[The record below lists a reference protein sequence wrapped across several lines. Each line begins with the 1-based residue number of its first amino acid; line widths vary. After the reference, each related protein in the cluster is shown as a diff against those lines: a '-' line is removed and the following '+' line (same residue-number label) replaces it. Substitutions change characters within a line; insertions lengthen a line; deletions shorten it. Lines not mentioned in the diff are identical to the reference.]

1 MSAVG
6 GCVPWSSST
15 VNLHLRQSESAQPV
29 EAFRLDNGLDVVVVP
44 DTRAPVVTHMVWYRN
59 GSADDPA
66 GKSGIAH
73 FLEHL
78 MFKGTARWPAGEF
91 SKIVAGYGGQENAFT
106 SFDYTAYFQRVPKEH
121 LRAMMDYEADRMTG
135 LAFDESVVA
144 PERDVVL
151 EERRMRVDADPAA
164 QLGEEFSSALF
175 VHHPYGTPIIGWEHE
190 IEGLSRNDAF
200 TYYQRFYTPEN
211 AILVVA
217 GDTTADE
224 VRKLAEATYGQIAA
238 RGDKPLRQRPSE
250 PDPRAARRVA
260 LSDPRVRQP
269 SLRRGWLTPTY
280 LSGADRNEAFA
291 LEFVAEI
298 LGGGTTS
305 RLYRKL
311 CAEQEIAAG
320 ASAYFMGSMVDRAA
334 FQLSTSPR
342 PGVGMDRLE
351 AGLDAVLAA
360 FLEEGPSELELARAR
375 TRLVAETIFARDSQ
389 ASLARIFG
397 SALAIGE
404 TVEDVLAWPQRIE
417 AVGRDAVVEAA
428 RRYLKPDRSVTGL
441 LLPSA

>member
-1 MSAVG
+1 MNV
-6 GCVPWSSST
+6 
-15 VNLHLRQSESAQPV
+15 HLRQSETAQPV
-29 EAFRLDNGLDVVVVP
+29 ESFRLGNGLDVVVVP
-44 DTRAPVVTHMVWYRN
+44 DARAPVVTHMVWYRN

-91 SKIVAGYGGQENAFT
+91 SKIVAGLGGQENAFT

-135 LAFDESVVA
+135 LAFDESVVG
-144 PERDVVL
+144 PERNVVL

-190 IEGLSRNDAF
+190 IEGLSRDDAF

-217 GDTTADE
+217 GDTNAAE
-224 VRKLAEATYGQIAA
+224 VRRLAEETYGTIAA
-238 RGDKPLRQRPSE
+238 RGAAPVRKRPAE
-250 PDPRAARRVA
+250 PAPRAARRVA

-280 LSGADRNEAFA
+280 LSSGDRDEVFA
-291 LEFVAEI
+291 LELVAEI

-311 CAEQEIAAG
+311 CVEDELAAG

-342 PGVGMDRLE
+342 PGIGMDKLE
-351 AGLDAVLAA
+351 AGLDAALAT
-360 FLEEGPSELELARAR
+360 FLAEGPNELELARAR
-375 TRLVAETIFARDSQ
+375 TRLVAETIFARDNQS
-389 ASLARIFG
+389 SLARIFG
-397 SALAIGE
+397 SALAVGE
-404 TVEDVLAWPQRIE
+404 TVEDVVAWPQRIE
-417 AVGRDAVVEAA
+417 AVSRDAVVEAA

>member
-1 MSAVG
+1 MTIHAPTARLSV
-6 GCVPWSSST
+6 
-15 VNLHLRQSESAQPV
+15 PV
-29 EAFRLDNGLDVVVVP
+29 EAFRLENGLDVVVVP
-44 DTRAPVVTHMVWYRN
+44 DRRAPVVTHMVWYRN

-135 LAFDESVVA
+135 LSFDEAVVA

-190 IEGLSRNDAF
+190 IEGLTRADAF

-217 GDTTADE
+217 GDTDLDE
-224 VRKLAEATYGQIAA
+224 TRKLAEATYGKIAA
-238 RGDKPLRQRPSE
+238 RGEAPARKRPSE
-250 PDPRAARRVA
+250 PDPRAERRVS

-280 LSGADRNEAFA
+280 LSGDRGEVFA
-291 LEFVAEI
+291 LELAAEI

-305 RLYRKL
+305 RLYRRL
-311 CAEQEIAAG
+311 CAEEEIAAG

-334 FQLSTSPR
+334 FQLSASPR
-342 PGVGMDRLE
+342 PGTDMAKLE
-351 AGLDAVLAA
+351 AGLDAALAT
-360 FLEEGPSELELARAR
+360 FLADGPSELELARAR
-375 TRLVAETIFARDSQ
+375 TRLVAETVFARDSQ
-389 ASLARIFG
+389 SSLARIFG
-397 SALAIGE
+397 ASLAVGE
-404 TVEDVLAWPQRIE
+404 TVEDVLAWPERIE
-417 AVGRDAVVEAA
+417 SVTREAVIEVA
-428 RRYLKPDRSVTGL
+428 RRYLRPDRSVTGL
-441 LLPSA
+441 LLPAA

>member
-1 MSAVG
+1 M
-6 GCVPWSSST
+6 T
-15 VNLHLRQSESAQPV
+15 VHTPTARLSVPV
-29 EAFRLDNGLDVVVVP
+29 EAFRLANGLDVVVVP
-44 DTRAPVVTHMVWYRN
+44 DRRAPVVTHMVWYRN

-190 IEGLSRNDAF
+190 IEGLTRDDAF

-217 GDTTADE
+217 GDTDLDE
-224 VRKLAEATYGQIAA
+224 VRTLAEATYGQIAA
-238 RGDKPLRQRPSE
+238 RGQAPVRQRPAE
-250 PDPRAARRVA
+250 PAPRAARRVS

-280 LSGADRNEAFA
+280 LSGDRSEAFA
-291 LEFVAEI
+291 LELVADI

-305 RLYRKL
+305 RLYRQL
-311 CAEQEIAAG
+311 CVEQELAAG

-334 FQLSTSPR
+334 FQMSTSPR
-342 PGVGMDRLE
+342 PGIDMAALE
-351 AGLDAVLAA
+351 AGLDAALTTFLAD
-360 FLEEGPSELELARAR
+360 GPSEIELSRAR

-389 ASLARIFG
+389 SSLARIFG
-397 SALAIGE
+397 ASLAVGE
-404 TVEDVLAWPQRIE
+404 TVEDVLAWPERIE
-417 AVGRDAVVEAA
+417 AVTREAVIEAA
-428 RRYLKPDRSVTGL
+428 RRYLRPDRSVTGL
-441 LLPSA
+441 LLPAA

>member
-1 MSAVG
+1 
-6 GCVPWSSST
+6 
-15 VNLHLRQSESAQPV
+15 
-29 EAFRLDNGLDVVVVP
+29 
-44 DTRAPVVTHMVWYRN
+44 MVWYRN

-78 MFKGTARWPAGEF
+78 MFKGTQRWPAGEF

-135 LAFDESVVA
+135 LSFDESVVA

-151 EERRMRVDADPAA
+151 EERKMRVDSDPAA

-190 IEGLSRNDAF
+190 IEGLSRDDAF
-200 TYYQRFYTPEN
+200 AYYQRFYTPEN

-217 GDTTADE
+217 GDTDAAE
-224 VRKLAEATYGQIAA
+224 VRRLAEESYGRIAA
-238 RGDKPLRQRPSE
+238 RGAAPVRKRPAE
-250 PDPRAARRVA
+250 PDPRASRRVS
-260 LSDPRVRQP
+260 LNDPRVQQP

-280 LSGADRNEAFA
+280 TSGTREEVLA
-291 LEFVAEI
+291 LELVGEI

-311 CAEQEIAAG
+311 CVEHELAAG
-320 ASAYFMGSMVDRAA
+320 ASAYFMSSMVDRAA
-334 FQLSTSPR
+334 LQISASPR
-342 PGVGMDRLE
+342 PGVTMAALE
-351 AGLDAVLAA
+351 AGLDAALAT
-360 FLEEGPSELELARAR
+360 FLADGPSELEMARAR
-375 TRLVAETIFARDSQ
+375 TRLVAETVFARDSQ
-389 ASLARIFG
+389 SSLARIFG
-397 SALAIGE
+397 SALAVGE
-404 TVEDVLAWPQRIE
+404 TVEDVVSWPQRIE

-428 RRYLKPDRSVTGL
+428 RRYLRPDRGVTGL
-441 LLPSA
+441 LLPA

>member
-1 MSAVG
+1 MTIHIPPTRVSA
-6 GCVPWSSST
+6 
-15 VNLHLRQSESAQPV
+15 PV
-29 EAFRLDNGLDVVVVP
+29 ESFRLDNGLDVVVVP
-44 DTRAPVVTHMVWYRN
+44 DHRAPVVTHMVWYRN

-78 MFKGTARWPAGEF
+78 MFKGTAKWPAGEF
-91 SKIVAGYGGQENAFT
+91 SKIVAGFGGQENAFT
-106 SFDYTAYFQRVPKEH
+106 SFDYTAYFQRVPRQH

-151 EERRMRVDADPAA
+151 EERKMRVDSDPAA

-175 VHHPYGTPIIGWEHE
+175 LHHPYGTPIIGWEHE
-190 IEGLSRNDAF
+190 IEELNRDDAF
-200 TYYQRFYTPEN
+200 AYYQRFYTPEN

-217 GDTTADE
+217 GDTDAAE
-224 VRKLAEATYGQIAA
+224 VRRLAEDTYGKIAA
-238 RGDKPLRQRPSE
+238 RGAAPVRKRPAE

-280 LSGADRNEAFA
+280 LSGDRDEVFA
-291 LEFVAEI
+291 LELAAEI

-305 RLYRKL
+305 RLYRRL

-320 ASAYFMGSMVDRAA
+320 ASAYFMGSMVDRSA
-334 FQLSTSPR
+334 FQVSASPR
-342 PGVGMDRLE
+342 PGLAMDALE
-351 AGLDAVLAA
+351 AGLDAALAT
-360 FLEEGPSELELARAR
+360 FIEEGPSEIEMARAR
-375 TRLVAETIFARDSQ
+375 TRLVADTIFARDNQS
-389 ASLARIFG
+389 SLARIFG
-397 SALAIGE
+397 SSLAVGE
-404 TVEDVLAWPQRIE
+404 TVEDVLAWPERIE
-417 AVGRDAVVEAA
+417 AVTRDQVLSAV
-428 RRYLKPDRSVTGL
+428 RRYLRPDRSVTGL
-441 LLPSA
+441 LLPAA

>member
-1 MSAVG
+1 M
-6 GCVPWSSST
+6 
-15 VNLHLRQSESAQPV
+15 PV
-29 EAFRLDNGLDVVVVP
+29 ESFRLENGLDVVVVP
-44 DTRAPVVTHMVWYRN
+44 DRRAPVVTHMVWYRN

-135 LAFDESVVA
+135 LSFDESVVA

-190 IEGLSRNDAF
+190 IEGLTRADAF

-217 GDTTADE
+217 GDTDAAET
-224 VRKLAEATYGQIAA
+224 RKLAEATYGKIAA
-238 RGDKPLRQRPSE
+238 RGEAPARKRPSE
-250 PDPRAARRVA
+250 PDPRAERRVS
-260 LSDPRVRQP
+260 LSDQRVRQP

-280 LSGADRNEAFA
+280 LSGDRGEVFA
-291 LEFVAEI
+291 LELAAEI

-305 RLYRKL
+305 RLYRRL
-311 CAEQEIAAG
+311 CAEDEIAAG

-342 PGVGMDRLE
+342 PGTDMAALE
-351 AGLDAVLAA
+351 AGLDTALAA
-360 FLEEGPSELELARAR
+360 FLTDGPSELELARAR
-375 TRLVAETIFARDSQ
+375 TRLVAETVFARDSQ
-389 ASLARIFG
+389 SSLARIFG
-397 SALAIGE
+397 ASLAVGE
-404 TVEDVLAWPQRIE
+404 TVEDVLAWPERIE
-417 AVGRDAVVEAA
+417 SVTREAVIEAA
-428 RRYLKPDRSVTGL
+428 RRYLRPDRSVTGL
-441 LLPSA
+441 LLPAA

>member
-1 MSAVG
+1 MTIH
-6 GCVPWSSST
+6 VPPT
-15 VNLHLRQSESAQPV
+15 TRLAAPV
-29 EAFRLDNGLDVVVVP
+29 ESFQLGNGMDVVVVS
-44 DTRAPVVTHMVWYRN
+44 DHRAPVVTHMVWYRN

-78 MFKGTARWPAGEF
+78 MFKGTERWPAGEF

-106 SFDYTAYFQRVPKEH
+106 SFDYTAYFQRVPRQH
-121 LRAMMDYEADRMTG
+121 LRAMMEYEADRMTG
-135 LAFDESVVA
+135 LSFDESVVG

-151 EERRMRVDADPAA
+151 EERKMRVDADPAS

-190 IEGLSRNDAF
+190 IEGLTREDAF

-217 GDTTADE
+217 GDTDAAE
-224 VRKLAEATYGQIAA
+224 VRELAEATYGAIAA
-238 RGDKPLRQRPSE
+238 RGEKPVRKRPTE
-250 PDPRAARRVA
+250 PDPRASRRVS
-260 LSDPRVRQP
+260 LNDPRVQQP

-280 LSGADRNEAFA
+280 TSGNRDEVFA
-291 LEFVAEI
+291 LEIVAEI

-311 CAEQEIAAG
+311 CVEDELAAG

-334 FQLSTSPR
+334 LQVSTSPR
-342 PGVGMDRLE
+342 PGVDMATLE
-351 AGLDAVLAA
+351 AGLDAALAA
-360 FLEEGPSELELARAR
+360 FLAEGPSEIELARAR

-389 ASLARIFG
+389 SSLARIFG
-397 SALAIGE
+397 ASLAVGE
-404 TVEDVLAWPQRIE
+404 TVEDVLAWPERIE
-417 AVGRDAVVEAA
+417 AVSREAVVEAA
-428 RRYLKPDRSVTGL
+428 RRYLRPDRSVTGL
-441 LLPSA
+441 LLPAA

>member
-1 MSAVG
+1 MNVQ
-6 GCVPWSSST
+6 
-15 VNLHLRQSESAQPV
+15 LRQGETAQPV
-29 EAFRLDNGLDVVVVP
+29 ESFRLGNGLDVVVVP
-44 DTRAPVVTHMVWYRN
+44 DARAPVVTHMVWYRN

-91 SKIVAGYGGQENAFT
+91 SKIVAGLGGQENAFT

-135 LAFDESVVA
+135 LAFDESVVG

-190 IEGLSRNDAF
+190 IEDLSRDDAF

-217 GDTTADE
+217 GDTNAAE
-224 VRKLAEATYGQIAA
+224 VRELAQATYGAIAA
-238 RGDKPLRQRPSE
+238 RGAAPVRKRPAE

-269 SLRRGWLTPTY
+269 SLRRGWLTPAY
-280 LSGADRNEAFA
+280 LSAGDREEVFA
-291 LEFVAEI
+291 LELVAEI

-311 CAEQEIAAG
+311 CVEQELAAG

-342 PGVGMDRLE
+342 PGVAMDRLE
-351 AGLDAVLAA
+351 AGLDAALAA
-360 FLEEGPSELELARAR
+360 FLAEGPSELELTRAR
-375 TRLVAETIFARDSQ
+375 TRLVAETIFARDNQS
-389 ASLARIFG
+389 SLARIFG

-417 AVGRDAVVEAA
+417 AVGRDAVMEAA

>member
-1 MSAVG
+1 MTVHTPTARLS
-6 GCVPWSSST
+6 VPVDS
-15 VNLHLRQSESAQPV
+15 
-29 EAFRLDNGLDVVVVP
+29 FRLSNGLDVVVVP
-44 DTRAPVVTHMVWYRN
+44 DRRAPVVTHMVWYRN

-78 MFKGTARWPAGEF
+78 MFKGTERWPAGEF
-91 SKIVAGYGGQENAFT
+91 SKVVAGYGGQENAFT
-106 SFDYTAYFQRVPKEH
+106 SFDYTAYFQRVPREH

-135 LAFDESVVA
+135 LAFDEGVVG

-190 IEGLSRNDAF
+190 IEGLTREDAF
-200 TYYQRFYTPEN
+200 AYYQRFYTPEN

-217 GDTTADE
+217 GDTDAAE
-224 VRKLAEATYGQIAA
+224 VRSLAEASYGQIAA
-238 RGDKPLRQRPSE
+238 SGATPLRKRPTE
-250 PDPRAARRVA
+250 PDPRASRRVS
-260 LSDPRVRQP
+260 LQDPRVRQP

-280 LSGADRNEAFA
+280 LSGDRGEALA
-291 LEFVAEI
+291 LELVADI

-305 RLYRKL
+305 RLYRQL
-311 CAEQEIAAG
+311 CVEQELAAG

-334 FQLSTSPR
+334 FQISASPR
-342 PGVGMDRLE
+342 PGVEMPAFE
-351 AGLDAVLAA
+351 AGLDAALAQ
-360 FLEEGPSELELARAR
+360 FLAEGPNELELARAR
-375 TRLVAETIFARDSQ
+375 TRLVAETIFARDNQ

-397 SALAIGE
+397 ASLAVGE
-404 TVEDVLAWPQRIE
+404 TVEDVLAWPERIE
-417 AVGRDAVVEAA
+417 AVPRDAVVEAA
-428 RRYLKPDRSVTGL
+428 RRYLRPDRSVTGL
-441 LLPSA
+441 LLPAA

>member
-1 MSAVG
+1 MEMAR
-6 GCVPWSSST
+6 
-15 VNLHLRQSESAQPV
+15 VNMHAQPLKAAQPV
-29 EAFRLDNGLDVVVVP
+29 ESFRLANGLDVVVVP
-44 DTRAPVVTHMVWYRN
+44 DRRAPVVTHMVWYRN

-66 GKSGIAH
+66 GESGIAH

-78 MFKGTARWPAGEF
+78 MFKGTAKWPAGEF
-91 SKIVAGYGGQENAFT
+91 SKIVAGLGGQENAFT

-135 LAFDESVVA
+135 LAFDESVVG

-151 EERRMRVDADPAA
+151 EERKMRVDADPAA
-164 QLGEEFSSALF
+164 QLGEEFSAALF

-190 IEGLSRNDAF
+190 IEGLNRDDAF
-200 TYYQRFYTPEN
+200 AYYQRFYTPEN

-217 GDTTADE
+217 GDTDAATVRRLAE
-224 VRKLAEATYGQIAA
+224 ETYGAIPARGEAPVRK
-238 RGDKPLRQRPSE
+238 RPAE
-250 PDPRAARRVA
+250 PDPRAARRVS

-280 LSGADRNEAFA
+280 LSGDAGEVFA
-291 LEFVAEI
+291 LELLAEI

-305 RLYRKL
+305 RLYRRL
-311 CAEQEIAAG
+311 CVEADLASG

-334 FQLSTSPR
+334 FQLSVSPR
-342 PGVGMDRLE
+342 PGVEMAALE
-351 AGLDAVLAA
+351 AGLDAALAA
-360 FLEEGPSELELARAR
+360 FLSEGPSELELARAR

-389 ASLARIFG
+389 SSLARIFG
-397 SALAIGE
+397 ASLAVGE

-417 AVGRDAVVEAA
+417 AVSREAVLEAA
-428 RRYLKPDRSVTGL
+428 RRYLRPDRGVTGL

>member
-1 MSAVG
+1 LSV
-6 GCVPWSSST
+6 
-15 VNLHLRQSESAQPV
+15 PV
-29 EAFRLDNGLDVVVVP
+29 ESFRLENGLDVVVVP
-44 DTRAPVVTHMVWYRN
+44 DRRAPVVTHMVWYRN

-135 LAFDESVVA
+135 LSFDESVVA

-190 IEGLSRNDAF
+190 IEGLTRADAF

-217 GDTTADE
+217 GDTDAAET
-224 VRKLAEATYGQIAA
+224 RKLAEATYGKIAA
-238 RGDKPLRQRPSE
+238 RGEAPARKRPSE
-250 PDPRAARRVA
+250 PDPRAERRVS
-260 LSDPRVRQP
+260 LSDQRVRQP

-280 LSGADRNEAFA
+280 LSGDRGEVFA
-291 LEFVAEI
+291 LELAAEI

-305 RLYRKL
+305 RLYRRL
-311 CAEQEIAAG
+311 CAEDEIAAG

-342 PGVGMDRLE
+342 PGTDMAALE
-351 AGLDAVLAA
+351 AGLDTALAA
-360 FLEEGPSELELARAR
+360 FLTDGPSELELARAR
-375 TRLVAETIFARDSQ
+375 TRLVAETVFARDSQ
-389 ASLARIFG
+389 SSLARIFG
-397 SALAIGE
+397 ASLAVGE
-404 TVEDVLAWPQRIE
+404 TVEDVLAWPERIE
-417 AVGRDAVVEAA
+417 SVTREAVIEAA
-428 RRYLKPDRSVTGL
+428 RRYLRPDRSVTGL
-441 LLPSA
+441 LLPAA

>member
-1 MSAVG
+1 M
-6 GCVPWSSST
+6 T
-15 VNLHLRQSESAQPV
+15 VHTPTARLSVPV
-29 EAFRLDNGLDVVVVP
+29 EAFRLANGLDVVVVP
-44 DTRAPVVTHMVWYRN
+44 DRRAPVVTHMVWYRN

-190 IEGLSRNDAF
+190 IEGLTRDDAF

-217 GDTTADE
+217 GDTDLDE
-224 VRKLAEATYGQIAA
+224 VRTLAEATYGQIAA
-238 RGDKPLRQRPSE
+238 RGQAPVRKRPAE
-250 PDPRAARRVA
+250 PAPRAARRVS

-280 LSGADRNEAFA
+280 LSGDRSEAFA
-291 LEFVAEI
+291 LELVADI

-305 RLYRKL
+305 RLYRQL
-311 CAEQEIAAG
+311 CVEQELAAG

-334 FQLSTSPR
+334 FQMSTSPR
-342 PGVGMDRLE
+342 PGIDMAALE
-351 AGLDAVLAA
+351 AGLDKALAT
-360 FLEEGPSELELARAR
+360 FLADGPSEIELSRAR

-389 ASLARIFG
+389 SSLARIFG
-397 SALAIGE
+397 ASLAVGE
-404 TVEDVLAWPQRIE
+404 TVEDVLAWPERIE
-417 AVGRDAVVEAA
+417 AVTREAVIEAA
-428 RRYLKPDRSVTGL
+428 RRYLRPDRSVTGL
-441 LLPSA
+441 LLPAA